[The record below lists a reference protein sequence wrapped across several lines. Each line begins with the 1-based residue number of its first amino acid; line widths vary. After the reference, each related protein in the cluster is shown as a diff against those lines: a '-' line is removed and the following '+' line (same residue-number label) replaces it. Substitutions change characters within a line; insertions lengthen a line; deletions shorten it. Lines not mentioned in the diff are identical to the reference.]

1 LNITQTN
8 RRIAEQFT
16 RTRERIPMMS
26 GFVAKA
32 YSLLVTTLLVTMLLQ
47 AKTNRN
53 SVFDEITVHR
63 INVVEPDGT
72 LRMIISNHASFPGLI
87 DHGKEKPYPR
97 PFAGML
103 FYNNEGTENGG
114 LVFGGHKDDKGQ
126 IIDSGGSL
134 SFDSY
139 GHSQQVIQVAGV
151 DDAHDKFS
159 GLAVSGFANTG
170 VSSRRVWV
178 GRDASG
184 SASVALMDA
193 QGKKRIV
200 MQVRENGD
208 ASLLF
213 LDDQGKVIKEIVP

>member
-1 LNITQTN
+1 
-8 RRIAEQFT
+8 
-16 RTRERIPMMS
+16 MMS
-26 GFVAKA
+26 GFVAKG
-32 YSLLVTTLLVTMLLQ
+32 YSLLVTTLLITMLLQ

-53 SVFDEITVHR
+53 AVFDEITVHR

-72 LRMIISNHASFPGLI
+72 VRMIISNHTSFPGMI

-139 GHSQQVIQVAGV
+139 GHPQQIVQVAGV
-151 DDAHDKFS
+151 DDAHDRFA
-159 GLAVSGFANTG
+159 GLAISGFAHTG
-170 VSSRRVWV
+170 EASRRVWV

-184 SASVALMDA
+184 LASVALMDA

-213 LDDQGKVIKEIVP
+213 LDDQGKVIKEIAP